1 MVMRGLGM
9 LVRMFAVIKRRRGM
23 FFRLLVVAVIMM
35 MGCLMVMMCC
45 GVMVCGSIV
54 VMFARC
60 VFLFLDHDE
69 DSLTR
74 MLGA

>member
-1 MVMRGLGM
+1 MVMRGLGV
-9 LVRMFAVIKRRRGM
+9 LVCMFAVLKRRRGM
-23 FFRLLVVAVIMM
+23 FFRLLVVPVIMM
-35 MGCLMVMMCC
+35 MGCLMVMMCR

-69 DSLTR
+69 DSLIR
-74 MLGA
+74 ILWA